1 MTTNVRY
8 HSHLS
13 QAKVTMATTTLATS
27 VVGTSTS
34 PAESV
39 ASTNPNEYV
48 YFGIHG
54 KAIMIGLAATVALLF
69 SILVCMACCW
79 PKEKK
84 RNDQGGYVT
93 TTYWNGAGKK
103 GRCC

>member
-1 MTTNVRY
+1 
-8 HSHLS
+8 
-13 QAKVTMATTTLATS
+13 MATTTFATS
-27 VVGTSTS
+27 LISTSTS
-34 PAESV
+34 SAESGT
-39 ASTNPNEYV
+39 ATNPHEYV
-48 YFGIHG
+48 YFGVHG

-69 SILVCMACCW
+69 FILVCMACCW

-93 TTYWNGAGKK
+93 TTYWNATGKK

>member
-1 MTTNVRY
+1 
-8 HSHLS
+8 
-13 QAKVTMATTTLATS
+13 MATTTLATS
-27 VVGTSTS
+27 LIAASTA
-34 PAESV
+34 PAESA

-48 YFGIHG
+48 YFGVHG

-69 SILVCMACCW
+69 FILVCMACCW